1 MKYILNYEDMRYVI
15 LEVNGNIFTITEYYI
30 INGKKIYTVK
40 NKNIDDIKSSDS
52 YLISIVKEILSY
64 YEKEDA
70 VIYKKNLIF
79 S

>member
-1 MKYILNYEDMRYVI
+1 MKYILNYENMRYVI

-30 INGKKIYTVK
+30 INGQKHYTVK

-70 VIYKKNLIF
+70 SIHRKNLLF
-79 S
+79 

>member
-1 MKYILNYEDMRYVI
+1 MKYILSYEDMRYLI

-30 INGKKIYTVK
+30 INGKKFYTVK
-40 NKNIDDIKSSDS
+40 NKNIDDIKFSDS

-70 VIYKKNLIF
+70 SINRKNLLF
-79 S
+79 

>member
-1 MKYILNYEDMRYVI
+1 MRYILNYEDMRYVI

-30 INGKKIYTVK
+30 INGKKFYTVK
-40 NKNIDDIKSSDS
+40 NKNIDDIKSSDP

-70 VIYKKNLIF
+70 SINRKNLLF
-79 S
+79 

>member
-30 INGKKIYTVK
+30 INGKKFYTVK

-70 VIYKKNLIF
+70 SINRKNLLF
-79 S
+79 

>member
-30 INGKKIYTVK
+30 INGKKFYTVK

-52 YLISIVKEILSY
+52 YLISVVKEILSY

-70 VIYKKNLIF
+70 SINRKNLLF
-79 S
+79 

>member
-1 MKYILNYEDMRYVI
+1 MKYILSYEDMRYLI

-30 INGKKIYTVK
+30 INGKKFYTVK

-70 VIYKKNLIF
+70 SINRKNLLF
-79 S
+79 